1 MSIVMAEDTLAESN
15 GARTPL
21 QQVLNVWNRIQV
33 NSPIYNFLLSDVDIY
48 FAEEGSFSA
57 RLQVSAKHLNSKGGL
72 HGVFSACATDW
83 AGGLAIA
90 SCGLQST
97 GVSTNINI
105 NYLSTAC
112 EGDWLDIRGYANK
125 VGRSLAFT
133 TITISK
139 GTSPGSAT
147 LVAQGSHT
155 KYIKAR

>member
-1 MSIVMAEDTLAESN
+1 MAMAQNNLAESN
-15 GARTPL
+15 GTRTPL
-21 QQVLNVWNRIQV
+21 QQVLNVCNRVQA

-48 FAEEGSFSA
+48 HAEEGSFSA
-57 RLQVSAKHLNSKGGL
+57 RLQVGAKHLNSKGGL
-72 HGVFSACATDW
+72 HGVFSACVTDW

-90 SCGLQST
+90 SCGLEST
-97 GVSTNINI
+97 GVSTNINV
-105 NYLSTAC
+105 NYLSSASA
-112 EGDWLDIRGYANK
+112 GDWLDIRGYANK

-139 GTSPGSAT
+139 CTSPGSTT